1 MNDDRARRAKVREA
15 LRSGK
20 LPMRRP
26 DRTLGGLGRGG
37 VCALCGEPLTPTGME
52 LEIEF
57 GRKGTTLRVDTY
69 LLHPRC
75 FAAWE
80 LLRDTFEAVGAPRS

>member
-1 MNDDRARRAKVREA
+1 
-15 LRSGK
+15 
-20 LPMRRP
+20 
-26 DRTLGGLGRGG
+26 
-37 VCALCGEPLTPTGME
+37 ME